1 LLESGSDV
9 ILFAEKGRRD
19 DHEPNR
25 VLIANHPRL
34 MHELISTTMADEPDI
49 EPVGEV
55 GKQQDL
61 AEAVAEKRPDVLII
75 PIG

>member
-1 LLESGSDV
+1 M
-9 ILFAEKGRRD
+9 R
-19 DHEPNR
+19 
-25 VLIANHPRL
+25 
-34 MHELISTTMADEPDI
+34 ELISTTMADEPDI

-61 AEAVAEKRPDVLII
+61 AEAVAETRPAVLII